1 MILFDIP
8 GALCYKALRLMEE
21 KESKKAAMHFVYA
34 SSFGIAMVIAVFGGI
49 LAGNWLDRKL
59 GTGHKFAFLFLL
71 IGIVAGFWNLYK
83 WVRQT
88 FKDDEEVVIMK
99 HVKDEPHRKRPPVK
113 KA

>member
-1 MILFDIP
+1 
-8 GALCYKALRLMEE
+8 MED
-21 KESKKAAMHFVYA
+21 KDSKKAAMHFVYA

-49 LAGNWLDRKL
+49 LIGNWLDRKL
-59 GTGHKFAFLFLL
+59 GTGYKFAFLFLI
-71 IGIVAGFWNLYK
+71 IGIIAGFWNLYK

-88 FKDDEEVVIMK
+88 FKDDDEIVIMK

>member
-1 MILFDIP
+1 
-8 GALCYKALRLMEE
+8 MED
-21 KESKKAAMHFVYA
+21 KDSKKAAMHFVYA

-49 LAGNWLDRKL
+49 LIGNWLDRKL
-59 GTGHKFAFLFLL
+59 AFLFLI
-71 IGIVAGFWNLYK
+71 IGIIAGFWNLYK

-88 FKDDEEVVIMK
+88 FKDDDEVVIMK